1 MIDEPSPT
9 GAGRLGRLLRAP
21 LGMARTLL
29 RAVPQALDGYYAD
42 RCPQHA
48 AGIAYRV
55 LFSLAPLAIVLVAIF
70 GIVLQDDDLRE
81 RVIGEIVDALPLSD
95 EGTADVTAAI
105 EKIATPVNAVGVA
118 SLFVFAWAASG
129 MMGALR
135 LGLETA
141 MRVERSRPVVRAK
154 LVDLLL
160 VVGAAALVLS
170 TVLLNLA
177 AQVLAAA
184 VDRPLEAL
192 GLGGGVLEALAR
204 HGVPLFLTT
213 VVVLLLY
220 RFVPARRLRFG
231 DALAGA
237 IVTAILLL
245 AISLASSWLFARAAN
260 LSVVYGSLTA
270 ALVFLYSVYL
280 YASALLLGAELAAA
294 WSHPGPPTDEPLP
307 AKARRLVLGLFVHR
321 DPPPPREESGQ
332 AGSST

>member
-1 MIDEPSPT
+1 MTVEPGPT
-9 GAGRLGRLLRAP
+9 AASRPGRVLRAP
-21 LGMARTLL
+21 LDVARTLV
-29 RAVPQALDGYYAD
+29 RALPQAVDGFYAD

-81 RVIGEIVDALPLSD
+81 RVIADIVDALPLSD
-95 EGTADVTAAI
+95 QGTADVTAAI
-105 EKIATPVNAVGVA
+105 EKIATPVNVLGVV
-118 SLFVFAWAASG
+118 SLVVFAWAASG

-135 LGLETA
+135 LGLEAA
-141 MRVERSRPVVRAK
+141 MRVERSRPIARAK
-154 LVDLLL
+154 LVDFLL

-170 TVLLNLA
+170 AVLLNLV
-177 AQVLAAA
+177 AQVVTEA
-184 VDRPLEAL
+184 VDRPLAYL
-192 GLGGGVLEALAR
+192 GLDGGLLEALAR
-204 HGVPLFLTT
+204 HGVPLLLST

-237 IVTAILLL
+237 LVTAILLL
-245 AISLASSWLFARAAN
+245 AISLASSWLLGRAAK

-280 YASALLLGAELAAA
+280 YASALLVGAELAAA
-294 WSHPGPPTDEPLP
+294 WSHPAPPTDETLR
-307 AKARRLVLGLFVHR
+307 AKARRLVLGLFVHQE
-321 DPPPPREESGQ
+321 PPPPR
-332 AGSST
+332 A

>member
-1 MIDEPSPT
+1 MIDEPGPPDTSRP
-9 GAGRLGRLLRAP
+9 GRLLRAP
-21 LGMARTLL
+21 LDVVRTLA
-29 RAVPQALDGYYAD
+29 RALPQAVDRYFAD

-81 RVIGEIVDALPLSD
+81 RVIAEIVDTLPLSD
-95 EGTADVTAAI
+95 QGTADVTAAI
-105 EKIATPVNAVGVA
+105 ERIATPVNVIGVV

-135 LGLETA
+135 LGLEAA
-141 MRVERSRPVVRAK
+141 MHVERSRPIVRAK
-154 LVDLLL
+154 LVDFLL

-170 TVLLNLA
+170 AVLLNLMV
-177 AQVLAAA
+177 QVVTDAVTRPLAA
-184 VDRPLEAL
+184 V
-192 GLGGGVLEALAR
+192 GLDYGVLEVLAR
-204 HGVPLFLTT
+204 HGAPLLLST

-245 AISLASSWLFARAAN
+245 AISLASSWLLGRAAK

-280 YASALLLGAELAAA
+280 YASALLVGAELAAA
-294 WSHPGPPTDEPLP
+294 WSHPGPPVDESLR
-307 AKARRLVLGLFVHR
+307 AKARRLTLGLFVHQE
-321 DPPPPREESGQ
+321 PPPPR
-332 AGSST
+332 A

>member
-1 MIDEPSPT
+1 MIDEPGPT
-9 GAGRLGRLLRAP
+9 DTSRPGRLLRAP
-21 LGMARTLL
+21 LEVARTLV
-29 RAVPQALDGYYAD
+29 RALPQAVDRYFAD

-70 GIVLQDDDLRE
+70 GVVLQDDDLRE
-81 RVIGEIVDALPLSD
+81 RVIAEVVDALPLSD
-95 EGTADVTAAI
+95 QGTADVTTAI
-105 EKIATPVNAVGVA
+105 ERIATPVNVIGVV

-135 LGLETA
+135 LGLEAA
-141 MRVERSRPVVRAK
+141 MHVERSRPIVRAK
-154 LVDLLL
+154 LVDFLL

-170 TVLLNLA
+170 AVLLNLVT
-177 AQVLAAA
+177 QVVTDA
-184 VDRPLEAL
+184 VTRPLAAL
-192 GLGGGVLEALAR
+192 GLDYGALEVLAR
-204 HGVPLFLTT
+204 HGMPLVLST

-220 RFVPARRLRFG
+220 RFVPARRFRFG

-245 AISLASSWLFARAAN
+245 AISLASSWLLGRAAR

-280 YASALLLGAELAAA
+280 YASALLVGAELAAA
-294 WSHPGPPTDEPLP
+294 WSHPGPPTDEPLR
-307 AKARRLVLGLFVHR
+307 AKARRLVLGLFIHQE
-321 DPPPPREESGQ
+321 PPPPR
-332 AGSST
+332 A